1 MIIGKGCIKYIDLKF
16 DEQDEF
22 EANLESFGMKY
33 KKDFIFIGSS
43 RDNIV
48 AKFFPQYINIV
59 LGQVIRVFKCN
70 DPDDTYLIL
79 TINEN

>member
-48 AKFFPQYINIV
+48 AKFFSSVYKYCFRSSYKGI
-59 LGQVIRVFKCN
+59 
-70 DPDDTYLIL
+70 
-79 TINEN
+79 